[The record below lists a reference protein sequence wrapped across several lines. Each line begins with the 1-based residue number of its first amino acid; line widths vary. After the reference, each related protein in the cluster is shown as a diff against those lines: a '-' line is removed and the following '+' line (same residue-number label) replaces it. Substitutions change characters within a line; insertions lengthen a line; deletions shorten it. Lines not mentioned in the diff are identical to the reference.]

1 MIYSRWRPSG
11 GYDYFQTREELP
23 IGDDPSPMHV
33 PNAAGNIGT
42 PAQECG
48 YLMPGNATYVGSGA
62 DPQGLISPTYFKA
75 SLGELGPDQP
85 RLKLEP
91 FPPYKVF
98 ITGLAVGGL
107 VGCWWWWGR

>member
-62 DPQGLISPTYFKA
+62 DPQGLISPTYFK
-75 SLGELGPDQP
+75 SNLGGLGADTSTPPKSEDN
-85 RLKLEP
+85 KL
-91 FPPYKVF
+91 VW
-98 ITGLAVGGL
+98 LAGGAVAGGL
-107 VGCWWWWGR
+107 VGYLLWGR